1 MKSLK
6 VLLSATAILLFAGQT
21 FAQSEDEEERQA
33 MEARKAEYS
42 ERLREAEE
50 RMEQAAR
57 QIAEITRERLPQ
69 IEMFARR
76 INKPSRPRIGITI
89 DGKEEGDPVEGVAVQ
104 GVTPGSPADDAGL
117 RAEDVITS
125 VNGESLTADSSM
137 AANKLLLEFME
148 GVEEGDTLELDY
160 LRNGNVGSVEL
171 SPRVMSM
178 HAFKAP
184 GEWKMHVEGIPGL
197 SNVVREFNFEGGF
210 PWVSSG
216 WGSMELVELNEGLG
230 KYFGTDS
237 GLLVV
242 SAPKSE
248 EFELQDGDVIQTID
262 GREPSDVRHAM
273 RILSSYQSGETLELG
288 IMRDQKEQTIEIA
301 VPADHRGSIFAP
313 PAARPVRV
321 PVAPRPAQAPAPVS
335 VST

>member
-1 MKSLK
+1 MKNLK
-6 VLLSATAILLFAGQT
+6 ILLSATAILLFAGQT
-21 FAQSEDEEERQA
+21 LAQSQDEEERRA
-33 MEARKAEYS
+33 MEASKAEYS
-42 ERLREAEE
+42 ERLRGAED

-69 IEMFARR
+69 MQMFARR
-76 INKPSRPRIGITI
+76 VEMPNRPRIGITI
-89 DGKEEGDPVEGVAVQ
+89 DGNDEGEPVEGVAVQ

-117 RAEDVITS
+117 RAKDVITS

-137 AANKLLLEFME
+137 AANKILLEFMA
-148 GVEEGDTLELDY
+148 GVEEGDALELEY

-171 SPRVMSM
+171 LTKIVDT
-178 HAFKAP
+178 HAFWAP
-184 GEWKMHVEGIPGL
+184 GDGDMHIESIPGL
-197 SNVVREFNFEGGF
+197 SNIVREFKFEGGF

-216 WGSMELVELNEGLG
+216 WGSMELVALNAGLG

-273 RILSSYQSGETLELG
+273 RILSSYQSGEKLELG
-288 IMRDQKEQTIEIA
+288 IMRDQKKRTLDIE
-301 VPADHRGSIFAP
+301 VPADHRGSLHAP
-313 PAARPVRV
+313 PAARPAKA
-321 PVAPRPAQAPAPVS
+321 PVAPRPVPAS